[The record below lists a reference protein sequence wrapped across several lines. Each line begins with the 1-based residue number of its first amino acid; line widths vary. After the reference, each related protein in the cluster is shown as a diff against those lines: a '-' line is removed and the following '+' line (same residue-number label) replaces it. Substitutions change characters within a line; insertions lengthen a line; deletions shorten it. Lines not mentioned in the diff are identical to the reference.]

1 MQQVTSTAV
10 ILNHMPQQKLQDGK
24 HSVYTSSDTVA
35 ALNSG
40 TNKTHSAYS
49 GPPKTTSTG
58 SDTVH
63 CTVITPAF
71 DLSATVNQGKNR
83 KQNQGLMSLMRA
95 VRLYHSAN
103 MPAMKLPSS
112 WSTSPPLS
120 SSPSSLTSLA
130 PITCILTCNA
140 TPNRVTTDCSIQ

>member
-1 MQQVTSTAV
+1 MQQVTSPADIV
-10 ILNHMPQQKLQDGK
+10 NHMPQQKLQDSK

-63 CTVITPAF
+63 CTVITPA
-71 DLSATVNQGKNR
+71 
-83 KQNQGLMSLMRA
+83 
-95 VRLYHSAN
+95 
-103 MPAMKLPSS
+103 
-112 WSTSPPLS
+112 
-120 SSPSSLTSLA
+120 
-130 PITCILTCNA
+130 LTCRLQLIREK
-140 TPNRVTTDCSIQ
+140 TESKTRL